1 MTKHKEKGTVTTI
14 RITDKAVRRN
24 AVNPKP
30 SESAKK
36 GEKSLNKIRLRSESF
51 ATNVKLSRL
60 NFISTV
66 RAERVLSR

>member
-36 GEKSLNKIRLRSESF
+36 GRKIVE
-51 ATNVKLSRL
+51 
-60 NFISTV
+60 
-66 RAERVLSR
+66 